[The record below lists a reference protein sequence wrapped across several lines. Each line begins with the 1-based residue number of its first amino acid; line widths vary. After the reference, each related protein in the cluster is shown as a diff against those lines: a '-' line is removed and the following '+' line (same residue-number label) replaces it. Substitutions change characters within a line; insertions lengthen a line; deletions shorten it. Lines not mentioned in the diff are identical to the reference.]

1 MTEPQT
7 VDCAVLGPSFAVLGR
22 RVALTVIPQTP
33 VDSLRRTV
41 DCTEPQHGA
50 RKSPQSRVCA
60 RAGRMQVNETA
71 SVKYRERV
79 GEGGGV

>member
-7 VDCAVLGPSFAVLGR
+7 VDCAVLGPSFAALGR

-79 GEGGGV
+79 GEGEGE